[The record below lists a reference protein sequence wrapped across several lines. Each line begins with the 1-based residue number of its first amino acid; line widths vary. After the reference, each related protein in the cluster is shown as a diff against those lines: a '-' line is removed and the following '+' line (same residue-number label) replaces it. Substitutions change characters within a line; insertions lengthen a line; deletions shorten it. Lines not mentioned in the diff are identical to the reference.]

1 MTAVRVYNESPQDVS
16 LWYVDY
22 FELKASETL
31 KAQRKLLPY
40 LNYLVEF
47 KLGSLAYNKL
57 SNISFLKN
65 KIFLTLTQGCF

>member
-31 KAQRKLLPY
+31 NAQRKLLPY
-40 LNYLVEF
+40 LNYLEF
-47 KLGSLAYNKL
+47 KLGGLAYNKL